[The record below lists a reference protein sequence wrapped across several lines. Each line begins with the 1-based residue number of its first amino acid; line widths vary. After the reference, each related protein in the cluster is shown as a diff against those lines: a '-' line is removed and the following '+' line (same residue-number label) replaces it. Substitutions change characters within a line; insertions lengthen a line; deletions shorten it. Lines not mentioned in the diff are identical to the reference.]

1 MTLWGRDAG
10 WLTSAVG
17 PAGFVLGHR
26 ARVPPACAS
35 GPPRKARAAPLTLL
49 GGEEGRAATWRVPR
63 ASDEPVRGGCRERY
77 LEIREESPE
86 KRRLEGSL
94 AGKEAEKASY

>member
-1 MTLWGRDAG
+1 MTLWGRDGG

-17 PAGFVLGHR
+17 PAGFERGHR

-35 GPPRKARAAPLTLL
+35 GPPRKARAGPLTFL
-49 GGEEGRAATWRVPR
+49 GGEEGRAATWRVLR
-63 ASDEPVRGGCRERY
+63 ASDEPVQSGGRERPW
-77 LEIREESPE
+77 EIRVESPE

-94 AGKEAEKASY
+94 AGKEAEKAAY